1 MLILNTW
8 HWLPYRQCWMNIDWT
23 SSAIVFTNQVRGK
36 ISMHGSLLNAESP
49 TRWQLMRLLL
59 HIRLLLRLHNRWQI
73 LIKETWRDLLIVKK
87 RHCILLMVSSI
98 LEKLAVFK
106 LLIFEL
112 VTLSDVYV
120 RLLLLCTLEEC
131 SFWRKVK
138 RPIWSIKLRSVRLSY
153 KFWILSLSL
162 STTSLLLPD
171 IGTLSIVIVVCFL
184 Q

>member
-1 MLILNTW
+1 L
-8 HWLPYRQCWMNIDWT
+8 
-23 SSAIVFTNQVRGK
+23 V
-36 ISMHGSLLNAESP
+36 
-49 TRWQLMRLLL
+49 
-59 HIRLLLRLHNRWQI
+59 
-73 LIKETWRDLLIVKK
+73 VKK

-98 LEKLAVFK
+98 LKKLAVFK

-120 RLLLLCTLEEC
+120 RLLLLSTLEEC

-138 RPIWSIKLRSVRLSY
+138 RPIRSIKLRSVRLSY

-162 STTSLLLPD
+162 STPGLLLPD